1 MASSSKEVTKE
12 AKGQNSATP
21 TSMQKK
27 TAAKAQQQVKG
38 KGNLM
43 KNPDEGQLKKD
54 ATIAAMRWVW
64 RSFLSR
70 ECVCVCACVI
80 RPKKTDPRTQ
90 VADILRTGSKQTAM
104 KKTTFMRSSLVLTR
118 IGRKKSFLIAVAS
131 LRR

>member
-1 MASSSKEVTKE
+1 MASLKEVNE
-12 AKGQNSATP
+12 AKAQTSATP
-21 TSMQKK
+21 TSMHKK

-70 ECVCVCACVI
+70 ESACVCACVI

-90 VADILRTGSKQTAM
+90 VSNILRMGSKQTAM
-104 KKTTFMRSSLVLTR
+104 KKTTFMRSSLALTR

-131 LRR
+131 HRR